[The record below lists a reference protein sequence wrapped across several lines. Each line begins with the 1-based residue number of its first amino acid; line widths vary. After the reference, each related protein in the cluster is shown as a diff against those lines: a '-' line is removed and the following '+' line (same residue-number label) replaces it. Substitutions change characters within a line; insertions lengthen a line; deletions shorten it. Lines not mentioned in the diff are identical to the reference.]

1 MSASKET
8 SERPDEPTAAAENAY
23 FEEATGLRD
32 RYDSH
37 IMPADY
43 KYRVENPYPDYSNP
57 RFVNIPT
64 VIVLVG
70 LPARGKT
77 YVAKKLGRYL
87 NWIGIKTKVFNLGV
101 YRRSVVGAD
110 RKHDFFHPDNAEAIV
125 IRRECALHALQDV
138 AQWFSNFEGFVAI
151 FDATNTT
158 RERRQM
164 VLDYCGE
171 RHFKVFFIESVC
183 DDLEL
188 VSENIREVK
197 VFSPDYQ
204 TMQSDEAVEDFKK
217 RIENY
222 KKTYEPLSLEVDED
236 LSFIK
241 IINCGQQF
249 IVNRS
254 HGYLQS
260 RIVYYLMNTHVQ
272 RRSIYLTRHGE
283 SEYNLEQRIGGD
295 PDLSPG
301 GYEFAE
307 KLADF
312 MEKQE
317 IPDLKIWT
325 SQLKRAFR
333 SADGIKAPVE
343 QWKALNELEAGIFDG
358 LTYKEVQE
366 KYPEEYE
373 LRYQDKFKYRS
384 PRGESYNDLKVRLE
398 PVIME
403 LERQRNILVV
413 CHQAVLRVLLAYF
426 LDHPSDQLPY
436 MRVPLHT
443 IYKLTPI
450 AFGCRV
456 EKFKID
462 VDAVD
467 THVPH
472 PSRVNQR
479 DAREYSLSESPGK

>member
-1 MSASKET
+1 M
-8 SERPDEPTAAAENAY
+8 ENAHESSSSSEKNEQHDSY
-23 FEEATGLRD
+23 FDEQSNLRE

-37 IMPADY
+37 ILPADY
-43 KYRVENPYPDYSNP
+43 KYKVGNPYPDDYNP
-57 RFVNIPT
+57 RFFNVPT

-87 NWIGIKTKVFNLGV
+87 NWIGIKTKVFNVGE
-101 YRRSVVGAD
+101 YRRNAVGAD
-110 RKHDFFHPDNAEAIV
+110 RKHDFFRADNAEAIK
-125 IRRECALHALQDV
+125 IRKKCALNALKDV
-138 AQWFSNFEGFVAI
+138 VQWFLHHEGFVAI

-158 RERRQM
+158 RDRRKM
-164 VLDYCGE
+164 VLDFCSE
-171 RHFKVFFIESVC
+171 RSYKTFFIESVC
-183 DDLEL
+183 DDAEM

-197 VFSPDYQ
+197 VFSPDYKM
-204 TMQSDEAVEDFKK
+204 MQSDEAVEDFKK
-217 RIENY
+217 RIEHY
-222 KKTYEPLSLEVDED
+222 KATYEPLSLESDEE

-241 IINCGQQF
+241 NINCGQQF

-254 HGYLQS
+254 HGYVQS
-260 RIVYYLMNTHVQ
+260 RVVYYLMNTHVQ

-283 SEYNLEQRIGGD
+283 SLYNLEKRIGGD
-295 PDLSPG
+295 PDLSTG
-301 GYEFAE
+301 GKEFA
-307 KLADF
+307 KLLADY
-312 MEKQE
+312 MNGQN
-317 IPDLKIWT
+317 IPDLKVWT
-325 SQLKRAFR
+325 SQLKRAYHT
-333 SADGIKAPVE
+333 AEGINAPSE
-343 QWKALNELEAGIFDG
+343 HWKALNELEAGIFDG
-358 LTYKEVQE
+358 LTYDDVKE
-366 KYPEEYE
+366 KYPDEHEQ
-373 LRYQDKFKYRS
+373 RYQDKFKYRS

-403 LERQRNILVV
+403 LERQKNILVI

-436 MRVPLHT
+436 MRVPLHI

-456 EKFKID
+456 EKIRID

-472 PSRVNQR
+472 PSRANQ
-479 DAREYSLSESPGK
+479 EVE

>member
-1 MSASKET
+1 MSNQQAQAGEKEPGT
-8 SERPDEPTAAAENAY
+8 SQPDAY
-23 FEEATGLRD
+23 FDEVSGLREK
-32 RYDSH
+32 YDSH
-37 IMPADY
+37 ILPADY
-43 KYRVENPYPDYSNP
+43 KYKVEHHYPDYYNP

-87 NWIGIKTKVFNLGV
+87 NWIGIKTKVFNVGE
-101 YRRSVVGAD
+101 YRRNVVGAD
-110 RKHDFFHPDNAEAIV
+110 RKHDFFRADNTEAIE
-125 IRRECALHALQDV
+125 IRRGCAMDALKDV
-138 AQWFSNFEGFVAI
+138 ARWFSNREGFVAI

-158 RERRQM
+158 RERRKM
-164 VLDYCGE
+164 VLDFCEE
-171 RHFKVFFIESVC
+171 RGYKVFFIESVC
-183 DDLEL
+183 EDAEI
-188 VSENIREVK
+188 VSENIGQVK
-197 VFSPDYQ
+197 VFSPDYK

-217 RIENY
+217 RIEHY
-222 KKTYEPLSLEVDED
+222 KATYEPLSVEADEQ

-241 IINCGQQF
+241 NINCGQQF
-249 IVNRS
+249 VVNRS
-254 HGYLQS
+254 HGYVQS
-260 RIVYYLMNTHVQ
+260 RVVYYLMNTHVQ

-283 SEYNLEQRIGGD
+283 SLYNLEQRIGGN

-301 GYEFAE
+301 GKEFAMRLGE
-307 KLADF
+307 Y
-312 MEKQE
+312 MNKQK
-317 IPDLKIWT
+317 IPNLKVWT
-325 SQLKRAFR
+325 SQLKRAFHTAE
-333 SADGIKAPVE
+333 SIDAPIE

-358 LTYKEVQE
+358 MTYDEVQE
-366 KYPEEYE
+366 KYPEEHDQ
-373 LRYQDKFKYRS
+373 RYQDKFKYRS

-403 LERQRNILVV
+403 LERQQNILVI

-443 IYKLTPI
+443 VYKLTPI

-456 EKFKID
+456 EKIAID

-472 PSRVNQR
+472 PSRASKGEESPLSQ
-479 DAREYSLSESPGK
+479 SLST

>member
-1 MSASKET
+1 MSNQEGQASGG
-8 SERPDEPTAAAENAY
+8 EPVSSQPNAY
-23 FEEATGLRD
+23 FDEVSGLRE

-37 IMPADY
+37 ILPADY
-43 KYRVENPYPDYSNP
+43 KYKVENPYPDYYNP

-87 NWIGIKTKVFNLGV
+87 NWIGIKTKVFNVGV
-101 YRRSVVGAD
+101 YRRVVVGAD
-110 RKHDFFHPDNAEAIV
+110 RKHDFFRADNTEAIK
-125 IRRECALHALQDV
+125 IRRQCAMNALLDV
-138 AQWFSNFEGFVAI
+138 SQWFSHREGFVAI

-164 VLDYCGE
+164 VLDFCAE
-171 RHFKVFFIESVC
+171 RGYKVFFIESVC
-183 DDLEL
+183 DDVDI

-197 VFSPDYQ
+197 VFSPDYE
-204 TMQSDEAVEDFKK
+204 TMKSDEAVEDFKQ
-217 RIENY
+217 RIEHY
-222 KKTYEPLSLEVDED
+222 KATYEPLSLETDEE

-241 IINCGQQF
+241 NINCGQQF

-254 HGYLQS
+254 HGYVQS
-260 RIVYYLMNTHVQ
+260 RVVYYLMNTHVQ

-283 SEYNLEQRIGGD
+283 SLYNLERRIGGD
-295 PDLSPG
+295 PDLSSG
-301 GYEFAE
+301 GKEFA
-307 KLADF
+307 KRLAEF
-312 MEKQE
+312 MNSQN
-317 IPDLKIWT
+317 IPDLKVWT
-325 SQLKRAFR
+325 SQLKRAYHT
-333 SADGIKAPVE
+333 AEDIDAPIE

-358 LTYKEVQE
+358 MTYEEVLE
-366 KYPEEYE
+366 KYPDEHEQ
-373 LRYQDKFKYRS
+373 RYQDKFKYRS

-403 LERQRNILVV
+403 LERQQNILVI

-426 LDHPSDQLPY
+426 LDSPSDELPY

-443 IYKLTPI
+443 VYKLTPI
-450 AFGCRV
+450 AFGCRA
-456 EKFKID
+456 EKIAID

-472 PSRVNQR
+472 PSRATKGDDSPLSQ
-479 DAREYSLSESPGK
+479 SLGT